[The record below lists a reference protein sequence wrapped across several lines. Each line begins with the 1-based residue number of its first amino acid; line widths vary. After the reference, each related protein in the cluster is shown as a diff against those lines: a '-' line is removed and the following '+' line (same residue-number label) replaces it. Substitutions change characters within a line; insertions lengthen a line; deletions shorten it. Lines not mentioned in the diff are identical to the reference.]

1 MPNPLIAT
9 LVALPVLALG
19 FWTVERCWPARAQPR
34 WRRDTPTDVAY
45 WFLTPLVTKAI
56 ARAAVVVAVV
66 LLALAAGVRPDGESI
81 RAFAAHGRGS
91 LAQRQP
97 VWLQAIEVV
106 LIGDFIGYWVH
117 RLFHGRAL
125 WRIHAVH
132 HSSERLDW
140 LSSVRLHPLNDVGTR
155 LAQAVPLFALGF
167 DGPILA
173 AYVPFL
179 SLYAILLHANVS
191 WDFGP
196 LRHVLASP
204 RFHQWHHTSEAE
216 GLDTNFAGFFPFWDA
231 LFGTLYLPRD
241 REPQAFGLANETVPA
256 GLLGQLAYPFR
267 RRARAC

>member
-1 MPNPLIAT
+1 MQVIAT
-9 LVALPVLALG
+9 LVALPVLALL
-19 FWTVERCWPARAQPR
+19 FWAVESSWPARAQKR
-34 WRRDTPTDVAY
+34 WRSDTPTDLAY

-56 ARAAVVVAVV
+56 SRAAVVVAVV
-66 LLALAAGVRPDGESI
+66 ALALAAGVRPDGESI
-81 RAFAAHGRGS
+81 RAFAAQGRGS

-97 VWLQAIEVV
+97 VWLQALEVV
-106 LIGDFIGYWVH
+106 LIGDLVGYWVH
-117 RLFHGRAL
+117 RLFHGGAL

-140 LSSVRLHPLNDVGTR
+140 LSSVRLHPLNDVGSR

-167 DGPILA
+167 DGTVLA

-196 LRHVLASP
+196 LRCVLASP

-241 REPQAFGLANETVPA
+241 REPQAFGLANETVPD
-256 GLLGQLAYPFR
+256 GVIGQLAYPFR
-267 RRARAC
+267 RR